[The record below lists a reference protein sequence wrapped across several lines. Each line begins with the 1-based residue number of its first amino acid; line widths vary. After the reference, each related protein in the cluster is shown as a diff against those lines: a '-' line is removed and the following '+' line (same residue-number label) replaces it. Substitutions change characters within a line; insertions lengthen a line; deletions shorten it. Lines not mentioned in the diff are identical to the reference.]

1 MERAVPIPNIAFSIF
16 FIMENKHP
24 LYFTIHGHFYQP
36 PRENPWTGVIE
47 NQPSARPFHDW
58 NDRIASECYS
68 PNAASRI
75 LSPKGHI
82 VNIVNN
88 YDFMSFNMGPTLMGW
103 IRVNAPDTYKRIQEA
118 DKRSMERL
126 NGHGN
131 AIAQVYNHII
141 MPLAS
146 AEDKKTQIAWG
157 IEDFKFHF
165 GRMPEAMW
173 LAETAINLD
182 TVVALI
188 KAGIKFT
195 ILSPTQA
202 DSFRRF
208 GEQSWTGCSNTD
220 IDTTRPYR
228 IYPRDEK
235 GELVCDGYL
244 DVFFYNPWLSSAV
257 GFEHLLRSADTFGS
271 RIHDAW
277 DANREEPQLVSIGTD
292 GESYGHHE
300 PFGDMCAA
308 WLYNHYAPEHN
319 MVPVNYGWYLE
330 KFPPKHEVLLKNFHS
345 EGCAW
350 SCAHGVGRW
359 YRDCGCS
366 TGGGPGWNQ
375 KWRGPLREAFNTLKK
390 LADDVFV
397 REFEKLSDVNPWD
410 ARNNYVQALVAPE
423 DTSRVK
429 DFLAK
434 TIKEPSNEKACAKA
448 IRLLEIQ
455 KFCLFSF
462 TSCGWFFNDI
472 EGLEPVQNMRYALR
486 AMELLEP
493 FLPYGHRIKDD
504 VICILAHATSNEH
517 KWNGAEVF
525 TNYAEEKVPV
535 IVKLMAERAAIFHLN
550 LEDDYTD
557 KDSRLSATK
566 IASRRRQ
573 TLVRAEYNDKLVDEK
588 RVTTVLAITDPLGR
602 VNLVVADGEI
612 EQNGLKFVENPNV
625 STQKLQE
632 LYPTAYVVRMR
643 DLMSDSIKHINQ
655 ISTKKYL
662 NDLTQSFS
670 SFALSH
676 GLSIDS
682 LADSDHTL
690 PDTMRK
696 ILSLELNSKIH
707 HLALEFK
714 ENDDA
719 AIFEEIRDLI
729 NEAKTLHTHYSFGG
743 TGRMFHA
750 KLIKLIDAVLNN
762 FDVDSVHHITGLITV
777 ADWLGLGIDKTSLE
791 NKVFPAYQEYVKYPT
806 GKMSALKPMFS
817 WLNFEV

>member
-1 MERAVPIPNIAFSIF
+1 MEK
-16 FIMENKHP
+16 KHP

-58 NDRIASECYS
+58 NDRIASQCYS
-68 PNAASRI
+68 PNSASRI
-75 LSPKGHI
+75 LNPQGRI
-82 VNIVNN
+82 VDIVNN

-103 IRVNAPDTYKRIQEA
+103 IRTNTPDTYKRIQEA
-118 DKRSMERL
+118 DKRSAERL

-146 AEDKKTQIAWG
+146 AEDKKTQIRWG

-173 LAETAINLD
+173 LAETAINFE
-182 TVVALI
+182 TVVELI

-202 DSFRRF
+202 DKFRKL
-208 GEQSWTGCSNTD
+208 GANEWTGCSNTD

-228 IYPRDEK
+228 IYPRDK
-235 GELVCDGYL
+235 DGKLVCDGYL

-257 GFEHLLRSADTFGS
+257 GFEHLLRNAETFGN
-271 RIHDAW
+271 RIKDAW
-277 DANREEPQLVSIGTD
+277 DDKRKDPQLVSIGTD

-319 MVPVNYGWYLE
+319 MVPVNYGWFLE
-330 KFPPKHEVLLKNFHS
+330 QFPPQHEVLLKNFYS

-366 TGGGPGWNQ
+366 TGGGPDWNQ
-375 KWRGPLREAFNTLKK
+375 KWRGPLRDAFNHLKK
-390 LADDVFV
+390 LADDIFV
-397 REFEKLSDVNPWD
+397 REFEKLSKIDPWE
-410 ARNNYVQALVAPE
+410 ARNNYIEALVAPE
-423 DTSRVK
+423 DESRVK
-429 DFLAK
+429 AYLEK
-434 TIKEPSNEKACAKA
+434 TVKDPNDADMCAKA

-493 FLPYGHRIKDD
+493 FLPYGHHIKNE
-504 VICILAHATSNEH
+504 VISILARATSNEH

-535 IVKLMAERAAIFHLN
+535 VVKLMAERAAIFHLN
-550 LEDDYTD
+550 LEDGLKDKD
-557 KDSRLSATK
+557 KDSRITATK

-573 TLVRAEYNDKLVDEK
+573 TLVRAEYNDKLISEK
-588 RVTTVLAITDPLGR
+588 RVVTVLAITAPLGR
-602 VNLVVADGEI
+602 INLVVADGEI
-612 EQNGLKFVENPNV
+612 EQNGLKFVENPNIG
-625 STQKLQE
+625 TQDLQN
-632 LYPTAYVVRMR
+632 LFPTAYVVRMR
-643 DLMSDSIKHINQ
+643 NLMSDSIKHINQ

-662 NDLTQSFS
+662 NELTESFS
-670 SFALSH
+670 NFALSH

-682 LADSDHTL
+682 LADPDHTL

-696 ILSLELNSKIH
+696 MLSLEINSKIH
-707 HLALEFK
+707 HLALEYK
-714 ENDDA
+714 ENDDQT
-719 AIFEEIRDLI
+719 IYDEIKDLI
-729 NEAKTLHTHYSFGG
+729 DEANALHTHYSFGG

-750 KLIKLIDAVLNN
+750 KLIKLIDSVMES
-762 FDVDSVHHITGLITV
+762 FDADSVHHITGLITV
-777 ADWLGLGIDKTSLE
+777 ADWLKLEIDKTSLE
-791 NKVFPAYQEYVKYPT
+791 NKVFPAYQEFIKDPA
-806 GKMSALKPMFS
+806 GKLSALKPMFS

>member
-1 MERAVPIPNIAFSIF
+1 MEK
-16 FIMENKHP
+16 KHP

-58 NDRIASECYS
+58 NDRIASQCYS
-68 PNAASRI
+68 PNSASRI
-75 LSPKGHI
+75 LNPQGRI
-82 VNIVNN
+82 VDIVNN

-103 IRVNAPDTYKRIQEA
+103 IRTNTPDTYKRIQET
-118 DKRSMERL
+118 DKRSAERL

-146 AEDKKTQIAWG
+146 AEDKKTQIRWG

-173 LAETAINLD
+173 LAETAINFE
-182 TVVALI
+182 TVVELI

-202 DSFRRF
+202 DKFRKL
-208 GEQSWTGCSNTD
+208 GANEWTGCSNTD

-228 IYPRDEK
+228 IYPRDK
-235 GELVCDGYL
+235 DGKLVCDGYL

-257 GFEHLLRSADTFGS
+257 GFEHLLRNAETFGN
-271 RIHDAW
+271 RIKDAW
-277 DANREEPQLVSIGTD
+277 DDKRKDPQLVSIGTD

-319 MVPVNYGWYLE
+319 MVPVNYGWFLE
-330 KFPPKHEVLLKNFHS
+330 QFPPQHEVLLKNFYS

-366 TGGGPGWNQ
+366 TGGGPDWNQ
-375 KWRGPLREAFNTLKK
+375 KWRGPLRDAFNHLKK
-390 LADDVFV
+390 LADDIFV
-397 REFEKLSDVNPWD
+397 REFEKLSKIDPWE
-410 ARNNYVQALVAPE
+410 ARNNYIEALVAPE
-423 DTSRVK
+423 DESRVK
-429 DFLAK
+429 AYLEK
-434 TIKEPSNEKACAKA
+434 TVKDPNDADMCAKA

-493 FLPYGHRIKDD
+493 FLPYGHHIKNE
-504 VICILAHATSNEH
+504 VISILARATSNEH

-535 IVKLMAERAAIFHLN
+535 VVKLMAERAAIFHLN
-550 LEDDYTD
+550 LEDGLKDKD
-557 KDSRLSATK
+557 KDSRITATK

-573 TLVRAEYNDKLVDEK
+573 TLVRAEYNDKLISEK
-588 RVTTVLAITDPLGR
+588 RVVTVLAITAPLGR
-602 VNLVVADGEI
+602 INLVVADGEI
-612 EQNGLKFVENPNV
+612 EQNGLKFVENPNIG
-625 STQKLQE
+625 TQDLQN
-632 LYPTAYVVRMR
+632 LFPTAYVVRMR
-643 DLMSDSIKHINQ
+643 NLMSDSIKHINQ

-662 NDLTQSFS
+662 NELTESFS
-670 SFALSH
+670 NFALSH

-682 LADSDHTL
+682 LADPDHTL

-696 ILSLELNSKIH
+696 MLSLEINSKIH
-707 HLALEFK
+707 HLALEYK
-714 ENDDA
+714 ENDDQT
-719 AIFEEIRDLI
+719 IYDEIKDLI
-729 NEAKTLHTHYSFGG
+729 DEANALHTHYSFGG

-750 KLIKLIDAVLNN
+750 KLIKLIDSVMES
-762 FDVDSVHHITGLITV
+762 FDADSVHHITGLITV
-777 ADWLGLGIDKTSLE
+777 ADWLKLEIDKTSLE
-791 NKVFPAYQEYVKYPT
+791 NKVFPAYQEFIKDPA
-806 GKMSALKPMFS
+806 GKLSALKPMFS

>member
-1 MERAVPIPNIAFSIF
+1 MANFYLSPKRFWCV
-16 FIMENKHP
+16 IMSEKHP

-58 NDRIASECYS
+58 NDRIASQCYS
-68 PNAASRI
+68 PNSASRI
-75 LSPKGHI
+75 LSPNGRI
-82 VNIVNN
+82 VDIVNN

-103 IRVNAPDTYKRIQEA
+103 IRTNTPDTYKRIQEA
-118 DKRSMERL
+118 DKRSIERL
-126 NGHGN
+126 GHGN

-146 AEDKKTQIAWG
+146 EQDKKTQIEWG

-173 LAETAINLD
+173 LAETAINFE

-202 DSFRRF
+202 DSFRKL
-208 GEQSWTGCSNTD
+208 GSEEWQGCSNTD

-228 IYPRDEK
+228 IYPRDKE
-235 GELVCDGYL
+235 GNLVCDGYL

-257 GFEHLLRSADTFGS
+257 GFEHLLRDAGTFGNKIKS
-271 RIHDAW
+271 AW
-277 DANREEPQLVSIGTD
+277 DENREDAQLVSIGTD

-308 WLYNHYAPEHN
+308 WLYNHFAPENN
-319 MVPVNYGWYLE
+319 MVPVNYGWFLE
-330 KFPPKHEVLLKNFHS
+330 KFPPQHEVLLKNFHS

-359 YRDCGCS
+359 YRDCGCC
-366 TGGGPGWNQ
+366 TGGGPDWNQ
-375 KWRGPLREAFNTLKK
+375 KWRGPLRDAFNHLKK

-397 REFEKLSDVNPWD
+397 REFEKISDVNPWD
-410 ARNNYVQALVAPE
+410 ARNNYVQTLVAPE
-423 DTSRVK
+423 DKSRVEA
-429 DFLAK
+429 FLKATVK
-434 TIKEPSNEKACAKA
+434 NPSNEAQCARA

-493 FLPYGHRIKDD
+493 FLPYGHHIRNEFIS
-504 VICILAHATSNEH
+504 ILARATSNEH

-525 TNYAEEKVPV
+525 TRYAEEQVPV
-535 IVKLMAERAAIFHLN
+535 VVKEMAERAAIFHLD
-550 LEDDYTD
+550 LEDGYDN
-557 KDSRLSATK
+557 KDARITATK

-573 TLVRAEYNDKLVDEK
+573 TLVRAEFNDKFVGES
-588 RVTTVLAITDPLGR
+588 RVSSVLAITDQLGR
-602 VNLVVADGEI
+602 INLVVADGEN
-612 EQNGLKFVENPNV
+612 EQNGLKFVEDPNMG
-625 STQKLQE
+625 TEQLQE
-632 LYPTAYVVRMR
+632 MYPTAYVVRMR
-643 DLMSDSIKHINQ
+643 NLMSDSLKRINQ
-655 ISTKKYL
+655 ISTRKYL
-662 NDLTQSFS
+662 SGLTESFS

-682 LADSDHTL
+682 MADPDHTL

-696 ILSLELNSKIH
+696 ILSLEINSKIH
-707 HLALEFK
+707 HLALSYMET
-714 ENDDA
+714 DDKKVFDE
-719 AIFEEIRDLI
+719 IHDLVEEATAL
-729 NEAKTLHTHYSFGG
+729 NTHFSFGG

-750 KLIKLIDAVLNN
+750 KLVELIDAV
-762 FDVDSVHHITGLITV
+762 SVKLDKKSVSHITGLITV
-777 ADWLGLGIDKTSLE
+777 ADWLRLGIDKTSLE
-791 NKVFPAYQEYVKYPT
+791 NKVFPFFQEYNKNPE
-806 GKMSALKPMFS
+806 GKLAALKPMFS

>member
-1 MERAVPIPNIAFSIF
+1 MSD
-16 FIMENKHP
+16 KHP

-47 NQPSARPFHDW
+47 NQPSARPNHDW
-58 NDRIASECYS
+58 NDRIASQCYS
-68 PNAASRI
+68 PNSASRI
-75 LSPKGHI
+75 LSPHGHI
-82 VNIVNN
+82 VDIVNN
-88 YDFMSFNMGPTLMGW
+88 YEYMSFNMGPTLMGW
-103 IRVNAPDTYKRIQEA
+103 IRTNTPDTYKRIQEA
-118 DKRSMERL
+118 DKRSAERL

-146 AEDKKTQIAWG
+146 EQDKRTQIRWG

-173 LAETAINLD
+173 LAETAINLE
-182 TVVALI
+182 TVVELI

-202 DSFRRF
+202 ESFRKF
-208 GEQSWTGCSNTD
+208 GDEEWKDCSNTS

-228 IYPRDEK
+228 VYPRDK
-235 GELVCDGYL
+235 DGKLLCDGYL

-257 GFEHLLRSADTFGS
+257 GFEHLLRDAGTFGR
-271 RIHDAW
+271 RITDAW

-308 WLYNHYAPEHN
+308 WLYNRYAPEHK
-319 MVPVNYGWYLE
+319 MIPVNYGWFLE
-330 KFPPKHEVLLKNFHS
+330 KFPPKHEVELKNFYG

-366 TGGGPGWNQ
+366 TGGGADWNQ
-375 KWRGPLREAFNTLKK
+375 KWRGPLRDAFNHLKEV
-390 LADDVFV
+390 ADNIFV
-397 REFEKLSDVNPWD
+397 REFEKISKIDPWE
-410 ARNNYVQALVAPE
+410 ARNNYIQVIVAPE
-423 DTSRVK
+423 DESRKEQYLK
-429 DFLAK
+429 DTLK
-434 TIKEPSNEKACAKA
+434 DYEKQEDRAKA

-493 FLPYGHRIKDD
+493 FLPFGHHIKNE
-504 VICILAHATSNEH
+504 VISILARATSNEH

-535 IVKLMAERAAIFHLN
+535 VVKEMAEQAAIFHLN
-550 LEDDYTD
+550 LEDDNE
-557 KDSRLSATK
+557 KNKKIVATK

-573 TLVRAEYNDKLVDEK
+573 TLVRTEYFDKFINE
-588 RVTTVLAITDPLGR
+588 RRISTVLAVTDMLGR
-602 VNLVVADGEI
+602 INLVVADGEN
-612 EQNGLKFVENPNV
+612 EKNGLKFVENPNM
-625 STQKLQE
+625 STQELQSV
-632 LYPTAYVVRMR
+632 YPTAYVVRMR
-643 DLMSDSIKHINQ
+643 NLMSDSLKRINQ

-682 LADSDHTL
+682 LADPDHTL

-696 ILSLELNSKIH
+696 ILSLEINSRIH
-707 HLALEFK
+707 HLALEYM
-714 ENDDA
+714 EVDSQE
-719 AIFEEIRDLI
+719 IFDEIRDLVEET
-729 NEAKTLHTHYSFGG
+729 NALHTNFSFGG
-743 TGRMFHA
+743 TGRMFYA
-750 KLIKLIDAVLNN
+750 KLTALIDSVFES
-762 FDVDSVHHITGLITV
+762 FDKDAVHHITGLITV
-777 ADWLGLGIDKTSLE
+777 ADWLRLGIDKTSLE

-806 GKMSALKPMFS
+806 SKISALKPMFR

>member
-1 MERAVPIPNIAFSIF
+1 
-16 FIMENKHP
+16 MENKHP

-68 PNAASRI
+68 PNSASRI
-75 LSPKGHI
+75 LSPQGRI
-82 VNIVNN
+82 VDIVNN

-103 IRVNAPDTYKRIQEA
+103 IRTNTPDTYRRIQEA
-118 DKRSMERL
+118 DRRSMERL

-146 AEDKKTQIAWG
+146 EHDKRTQIRWG
-157 IEDFKFHF
+157 VEDFKFHF

-182 TVVALI
+182 TVVELI

-202 DSFRRF
+202 DKFRKF
-208 GEQSWTGCSNTD
+208 GDTEWTGCSNTD

-228 IYPRDEK
+228 IYPRDKE
-235 GELVCDGYL
+235 GNLVCDGYL

-257 GFEHLLRSADTFGS
+257 GFEHLLRNADTFGN
-271 RIHDAW
+271 RIRDAW
-277 DANREEPQLVSIGTD
+277 DANRKDPQLVSIGTD

-308 WLYNHYAPEHN
+308 WLYNHYAPDHN
-319 MVPVNYGWYLE
+319 MVPVNYGWFLE
-330 KFPPKHEVLLKNFHS
+330 QFPPQHEVMLKNFHG

-375 KWRGPLREAFNTLKK
+375 KWRGPLRDAFNHLKK
-390 LADDVFV
+390 LADDIFL

-410 ARNNYVQALVAPE
+410 ARNNYVETLVAPE
-423 DTSRVK
+423 DESRTKAFLDKTVK
-429 DFLAK
+429 DPNDADM
-434 TIKEPSNEKACAKA
+434 CAKA

-493 FLPYGHRIKDD
+493 FLPYGHHIKNE
-504 VICILAHATSNEH
+504 VISILARATSNEH

-525 TNYAEEKVPV
+525 TNFAEEKVPV
-535 IVKLMAERAAIFHLN
+535 IVKEMAEQAAIFHLN
-550 LEDDYTD
+550 LESDNERNS
-557 KDSRLSATK
+557 KIVATK

-573 TLVRAEYNDKLVDEK
+573 TLVRTEYFDKFINE
-588 RVTTVLAITDPLGR
+588 RRISTVLAITDALGR
-602 VNLVVADGEI
+602 INLVVADGEN
-612 EQNGLKFVENPNV
+612 EQNGLKFVENPNM
-625 STQKLQE
+625 STQELQAAN
-632 LYPTAYVVRMR
+632 PTAFVVRMR
-643 DLMSDSIKHINQ
+643 GLMSDSLKRINQ
-655 ISTKKYL
+655 ITTKKH
-662 NDLTQSFS
+662 LTEITEAFS
-670 SFALSH
+670 SFALNH
-676 GLSIDS
+676 GISIDN
-682 LADSDHTL
+682 LADPDHTL

-696 ILSLELNSKIH
+696 ILSLEINARIH
-707 HLALEFK
+707 YAALKLLEGP
-714 ENDDA
+714 NDKLVAEIKDLMGEADA
-719 AIFEEIRDLI
+719 LDT
-729 NEAKTLHTHYSFGG
+729 NPSFGG
-743 TGRMFHA
+743 TGRMFFR
-750 KLIKLIDAVLNN
+750 KLNTLIDTVSANYDEATVKY
-762 FDVDSVHHITGLITV
+762 ITDLITV
-777 ADWLGLGIDKTSLE
+777 ADWLSLGIDKTNLE
-791 NKVFPAYQEYVKYPT
+791 NKVFGIYKQFKENPE
-806 GKMSALKPMFS
+806 GKLSALRPMFG
-817 WLNFEV
+817 WLNFEVDHV

>member
-1 MERAVPIPNIAFSIF
+1 MSE
-16 FIMENKHP
+16 KHP

-47 NQPSARPFHDW
+47 NQPSASPFHDW

-68 PNAASRI
+68 PNSASRI
-75 LSPKGHI
+75 LSPHGHI
-82 VNIVNN
+82 QDIVNN

-103 IRVNAPDTYKRIQEA
+103 IRTNTPATYKRIQEA
-118 DKRSMERL
+118 DKRSQERMG
-126 NGHGN
+126 GHGN

-146 AEDKKTQIAWG
+146 AHDKRTQIHWG

-182 TVVALI
+182 TVVELI

-202 DSFRRF
+202 DCFRELAENGSAKD
-208 GEQSWTGCSNTD
+208 GEWTGCANTD

-228 IYPRDEK
+228 IYPRDKE
-235 GELVCDGYL
+235 GNLVCDGYL

-257 GFEHLLRSADTFGS
+257 GFEHLLRDAGTFGR
-271 RIHDAW
+271 RIADAW
-277 DANREEPQLVSIGTD
+277 DPNREEPQLVSIGTD

-308 WLYNHYAPEHN
+308 WLYNRYAPEHN

-330 KFPPKHEVLLKNFHS
+330 KFPPRHEVLLKNFHG

-375 KWRGPLREAFNTLKK
+375 KWRGPLRDAFNHLKA
-390 LADDVFV
+390 LADDIFL
-397 REFEKLSDVNPWD
+397 REFEKLSAISPWD
-410 ARNNYVQALVAPE
+410 ARDNYVQTLVAPE
-423 DTSRVK
+423 EKSRTRHFLETTLLHPENK
-429 DFLAK
+429 D
-434 TIKEPSNEKACAKA
+434 ECAKA

-493 FLPYGHRIKDD
+493 FLPFGHNIKSE
-504 VICILAHATSNEH
+504 VLSILGRATSNEH
-517 KWNGAEVF
+517 KWNGVEVF
-525 TNYAEEKVPV
+525 NRFAEDSIPV
-535 IVKLMAERAAIFHLN
+535 VLKEMAERAAIFHLE
-550 LEDDYTD
+550 LEENYLN
-557 KDSRLSATK
+557 KDSRISATK

-573 TLVRAEYNDKLVDEK
+573 TLVRTAYEDDLIGEK
-588 RVTTVLAITDPLGR
+588 RITTNLVITDPLGR
-602 VNLVVADGEI
+602 INIVVAMGEND
-612 EQNGLKFVENPNV
+612 QNGLKFVENPNM
-625 STQKLQE
+625 STEE
-632 LYPTAYVVRMR
+632 LRRMFPTAYVVRMR
-643 DLMSDSIKHINQ
+643 DLMSDSLKRINQ
-655 ISTKKYL
+655 LSTQKH
-662 NDLTQSFS
+662 LTNITESFS
-670 SFALSH
+670 SFALNH
-676 GLSIDS
+676 GISIDS
-682 LADSDHTL
+682 LADPDHTL

-696 ILSLELNSKIH
+696 ILTVEINARIHHNALKLLEEPNSK
-707 HLALEFK
+707 LV
-714 ENDDA
+714 D
-719 AIFEEIRDLI
+719 EIKDLVD
-729 NEAKTLHTHYSFGG
+729 EANAVNTKFSFGG
-743 TGRMFHA
+743 TGRMFFR
-750 KLIKLIDAVLNN
+750 KLSSLIDEVSKK
-762 FDVDSVHHITGLITV
+762 VDEPTVTYITELITV
-777 ADWLGLGIDKTSLE
+777 ADWLKLEINKTELE
-791 NKVFPAYQEYVKYPT
+791 NRVFAIYSEFKKQPAGKYA
-806 GKMSALKPMFS
+806 GLKPMFQ
-817 WLNFEV
+817 WLNFEVESV

>member
-1 MERAVPIPNIAFSIF
+1 MEK
-16 FIMENKHP
+16 KHP

-68 PNAASRI
+68 PNSASRI
-75 LSPKGHI
+75 LSPNGRI
-82 VNIVNN
+82 VDIVNN

-103 IRVNAPDTYKRIQEA
+103 IRTNAPATYKRIQEA

-146 AEDKKTQIAWG
+146 AEDKKTQIRWG

-173 LAETAINLD
+173 LAETAINFE
-182 TVVALI
+182 TVVELI
-188 KAGIKFT
+188 KAGIKYT

-202 DSFRRF
+202 DKFRKL
-208 GEQSWTGCSNTD
+208 GDTEWTGCSNTD

-228 IYPRDEK
+228 IYPRNKD
-235 GELVCDGYL
+235 GVLVCDGYL

-257 GFEHLLRSADTFGS
+257 GFEHLLRDAGTFGS
-271 RIHDAW
+271 RIRDAW
-277 DANREEPQLVSIGTD
+277 DEKRNDPQLVSIGTD

-308 WLYNHYAPEHN
+308 WLYNHYAPDHN
-319 MVPVNYGWYLE
+319 MIPVNYGWFLE
-330 KFPPKHEVLLKNFHS
+330 QFPPQHEVMLKNFHS

-375 KWRGPLREAFNTLKK
+375 KWRGPLRDAFNHLKK
-390 LADDVFV
+390 LADDIFY
-397 REFEKLSDVNPWD
+397 REFEKISDVNPWD
-410 ARNNYVQALVAPE
+410 ARNNFVEVLVAPE
-423 DTSRVK
+423 DESRIK
-429 DFLAK
+429 AFLAK
-434 TIKEPSNEKACAKA
+434 TVKDPNDPDMCAKA

-486 AMELLEP
+486 AMELMEP
-493 FLPYGHRIKDD
+493 FLPYGHHIKNE
-504 VICILAHATSNEH
+504 VISILARATSNEH

-535 IVKLMAERAAIFHLN
+535 VVKEMAEQAAMFHLN
-550 LEDDYTD
+550 LEDDSE
-557 KDSRLSATK
+557 KNKKIVATK

-573 TLVRAEYNDKLVDEK
+573 TLVRTEYYDKYINE
-588 RVTTVLAITDPLGR
+588 RRISTVLAITDMLGR
-602 VNLVVADGEI
+602 INLVVADGEN
-612 EQNGLKFVENPNV
+612 EQNGLKFVENPNM
-625 STQKLQE
+625 STQELQAA
-632 LYPTAYVVRMR
+632 YPTAYVVRMR
-643 DLMSDSIKHINQ
+643 NLMSDSIKRINQ

-662 NDLTQSFS
+662 NEITESFS

-682 LADSDHTL
+682 LADPDHTL

-696 ILSLELNSKIH
+696 ILSLEINSKIH
-707 HLALEFK
+707 HLALAYM
-714 ENDDA
+714 ENDDQKV
-719 AIFEEIRDLI
+719 FDEIKDLI
-729 NEAKTLHTHYSFGG
+729 EEAKALHTHFSFGG

-750 KLIKLIDAVLNN
+750 KLVKLIDSVFESFDPAAVK
-762 FDVDSVHHITGLITV
+762 HITGLITV

-806 GKMSALKPMFS
+806 SKIAALKPMFS

>member
-1 MERAVPIPNIAFSIF
+1 MSD
-16 FIMENKHP
+16 KHP

-58 NDRIASECYS
+58 NDRIASQCYS
-68 PNAASRI
+68 PNSASRI
-75 LSPKGHI
+75 LNSEGRI
-82 VNIVNN
+82 QDIVNN

-103 IRVNAPDTYKRIQEA
+103 IRTHTPDTYKRIQEA
-118 DKRSMERL
+118 DKRSAERL

-146 AEDKKTQIAWG
+146 EQDKRTQILWG

-173 LAETAINLD
+173 LAETAINLP
-182 TVVALI
+182 TVVELI

-202 DSFRRF
+202 DSFREL
-208 GEQSWTGCSNTD
+208 GAEEWIGCSNTD

-235 GELVCDGYL
+235 GNLVCDGYL

-257 GFEHLLRSADTFGS
+257 GFEHLLRNAGVFGK
-271 RIHDAW
+271 RIQDAW
-277 DANREEPQLVSIGTD
+277 DPNREDPQLVSIGTD

-308 WLYNHYAPEHN
+308 YLYNRFAPENN

-330 KFPPKHEVLLKNFHS
+330 KFPPKHEVLLKNFHG

-366 TGGGPGWNQ
+366 TGGGPDWNQ
-375 KWRGPLREAFNTLKK
+375 KWRGPLRDAFNHLKK
-390 LADDVFV
+390 LADDVYV
-397 REFEKLSDVNPWD
+397 REFERISAMNPWD
-410 ARNNYVQALVAPE
+410 ARNAYVETLVAPE
-423 DTSRVK
+423 DQSRV
-429 DFLAK
+429 DQFLQK
-434 TIKEPSNEKACAKA
+434 ILLHPENTDDRAKA
-448 IRLLEIQ
+448 IRLLDIQ

-493 FLPYGHRIKDD
+493 FLPLGHNIKSE
-504 VICILAHATSNEH
+504 ILSILARATSNEH

-525 TNYAEEKVPV
+525 TRYAEDDVPV
-535 IVKLMAERAAIFHLN
+535 IIKEMAERAAIFHLE
-550 LEDDYTD
+550 LEDGYLD
-557 KDSRLSATK
+557 KDSRITATK
-566 IASRRRQ
+566 ISSRRRQ
-573 TLVRAEYNDKLVDEK
+573 TLVRTSYEDSLIGEK
-588 RVTTVLAITDPLGR
+588 RVTTNLVITDALGR
-602 VNLVVADGEI
+602 INIVAAMGEI
-612 EQNGLKFVENPNV
+612 EQNGLKFVENPNMG
-625 STQKLQE
+625 TEE
-632 LYPTAYVVRMR
+632 LKRLFPTAYVVRMR
-643 DLMSDSIKHINQ
+643 DLMSDSLKRINTLSTQKH
-655 ISTKKYL
+655 
-662 NDLTQSFS
+662 LTNLTESFS
-670 SFALSH
+670 NFALNH
-676 GLSIDS
+676 GISIDS
-682 LADSDHTL
+682 LADPDHTL

-696 ILSLELNSKIH
+696 ILSLELNARIH
-707 HLALEFK
+707 YAALKLLEEPSDALVK
-714 ENDDA
+714 E
-719 AIFEEIRDLI
+719 IKDLVD
-729 NEAKTLHTHYSFGG
+729 EANALDTKPSFGG
-743 TGRMFHA
+743 TGRMFFRKLSTLIETVA
-750 KLIKLIDAVLNN
+750 KNLDESTVKY
-762 FDVDSVHHITGLITV
+762 ITDLITV
-777 ADWLGLGIDKTSLE
+777 ADWLQLYIDKTTLE
-791 NKVFPAYQEYVKYPT
+791 NKVFGFYREFKKSPT
-806 GKMSALKPMFS
+806 GKFAALKPMFS
-817 WLNFEV
+817 WLNFEVENV